1 MVYYRM
7 FNKKKG
13 ENKMENLTLKQLEKI
28 LISLIK
34 KIDTEAS
41 NIRVVDV
48 LGVHHSKIIVDY
60 VYEDEF
66 KSLNEYDIEWVSFGV
81 GRDGYMFYDV
91 DGVQGRHYFGD
102 QDYSVDLGIAW
113 SYIQQQLAPYNLH
126 SESYY
131 GQDGIHEQISD
142 GKSYVD
148 LNENV
153 FNRKPSEASQQAC
166 RDAFYNDFPEYR
178 KESA

>member
-1 MVYYRM
+1 M
-7 FNKKKG
+7 K
-13 ENKMENLTLKQLEKI
+13 NLTLKQLEKI

-41 NIRVVDV
+41 NIRVIEEY
-48 LGVHHSKIIVDY
+48 LPSPNNRHINKIIVDY

-66 KSLNEYDIEWVSFGV
+66 KSLNKYDKEWISFGV

-91 DGVQGRHYFGD
+91 DGVQGGHYFGE
-102 QDYSVDLGIAW
+102 QDYAVNLQTAW
-113 SYIQQQLAPYNLH
+113 AYIQQQLAKYNVH

-131 GQDGIHEQISD
+131 GSDGIYEQIFD

-148 LNENV
+148 LDEDVFAKEPTEQQRKACNE
-153 FNRKPSEASQQAC
+153 
-166 RDAFYNDFPEYR
+166 AFYKDFPEFR
-178 KESA
+178 KERA

>member
-1 MVYYRM
+1 MS
-7 FNKKKG
+7 
-13 ENKMENLTLKQLEKI
+13 NLTLKQLEKI

-34 KIDTEAS
+34 KIDTQAS
-41 NIRVVDV
+41 NIRVVEE

-66 KSLNEYDIEWVSFGV
+66 KDLNEYDKEWVSFGV

-91 DGVQGRHYFGD
+91 DGVQGRHYFGN
-102 QDYSVDLGIAW
+102 QDYSADLQIAW
-113 SYIQQQLAPYNLH
+113 SFVQQQLYKFGVH

-142 GKSYVD
+142 GTFLNQKD
-148 LNENV
+148 LEENV
-153 FNRKPSEASQQAC
+153 FDRKPSEAVSKAYSE
-166 RDAFYNDFPEYR
+166 AFYKDFPEYR
-178 KESA
+178 EEKA

>member
-1 MVYYRM
+1 
-7 FNKKKG
+7 
-13 ENKMENLTLKQLEKI
+13 MENLTLKQLEKI

-153 FNRKPSEASQQAC
+153 FNRKPSEASKQAC

>member
-13 ENKMENLTLKQLEKI
+13 EKMKNLTLKQLEEI

-48 LGVHHSKIIVDY
+48 LGVHHNKIIVDY
-60 VYEDEF
+60 VYEEEF
-66 KSLNEYDIEWVSFGV
+66 KSLNKYDVEWVSFGV

-102 QDYSVDLGIAW
+102 QDYSVDLAIAW
-113 SYIQQQLAPYNLH
+113 SYIQQQLASYNLH

-131 GQDGIHEQISD
+131 GQDGIHEQIFD

-153 FNRKPSEASQQAC
+153 FDRKPSEASQKAC

-178 KESA
+178 KESV

>member
-1 MVYYRM
+1 
-7 FNKKKG
+7 
-13 ENKMENLTLKQLEKI
+13 
-28 LISLIK
+28 
-34 KIDTEAS
+34 
-41 NIRVVDV
+41 
-48 LGVHHSKIIVDY
+48 
-60 VYEDEF
+60 
-66 KSLNEYDIEWVSFGV
+66 
-81 GRDGYMFYDV
+81 MFYDV

-166 RDAFYNDFPEYR
+166 RDAFYKGVSIMKNKIYFTLGFTFCAFGF
-178 KESA
+178 SMILLGVLHNWSI